1 MSIKDRVAY
10 LEDWQRREPRPR
22 GVKGMSEAELESL
35 LSDALGVGPE
45 ELTDE
50 LLEAHARGEV

>member
-10 LEDWQRREPRPR
+10 LEDWQRREPRTQ
-22 GVKGMSEAELESL
+22 GVKDMSEAELESL

-50 LLEAHARGEV
+50 LLEARARGEV